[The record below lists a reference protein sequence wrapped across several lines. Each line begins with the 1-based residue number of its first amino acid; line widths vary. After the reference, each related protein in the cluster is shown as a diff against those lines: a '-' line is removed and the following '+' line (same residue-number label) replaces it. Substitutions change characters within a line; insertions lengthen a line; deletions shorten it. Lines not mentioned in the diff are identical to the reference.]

1 MPDARAREQAVEAA
15 PRRPTRTTPAQG
27 AETTGPALSPH
38 LTLGDVLALQRA
50 AGNRAVE
57 GLIATRGRAPAD
69 RERPPVQRAVAFAP
83 AIALTDKDLEA
94 LADQVHTAIEGWG
107 TDEEGVYSAFQKLG
121 KAQPTINKLKKKY
134 KDKYKADLEAD
145 VRGDFSGKELQLA
158 LELINIKAD
167 AKQAALV
174 GQKPATDPE
183 FKAAAKALYA
193 AMKGM
198 GTKIEALYGV
208 LMPFNRDKPALDRLK
223 AVYQTELL
231 GGLTGKGLEADIK
244 DEWGLSKNEE
254 SYALYLLNAPPP
266 GAPHAGPA
274 LTAAGAEAVKGK
286 VPGGELSARTGASMG
301 APYDQMYSL
310 GYKGGLAAE
319 SHWLQFIWREVVVTD
334 ARGKDSRLADSITTT
349 GGTYNLTTD
358 PDAPNYN
365 TDSASATSPFYE
377 AGGLHGRTADSITM
391 YDMPAP
397 ATAFVTRE
405 FAGGAKRVVS
415 RAHFNTF
422 LVRDYK
428 VLQHVKVEVEW
439 TFVNAA
445 APPRVQSARSEGN
458 AESLPDDIKLRL
470 VAQYPLFA
478 YIK

>member
-1 MPDARAREQAVEAA
+1 M
-15 PRRPTRTTPAQG
+15 
-27 AETTGPALSPH
+27 
-38 LTLGDVLALQRA
+38 
-50 AGNRAVE
+50 
-57 GLIATRGRAPAD
+57 
-69 RERPPVQRAVAFAP
+69 QRAVAFAP
-83 AIALTDKDLEA
+83 AIAVTDKDIEA
-94 LADQVHTAIEGWG
+94 LADQVHTAIEGLG
-107 TDEEGVYSAFQKLG
+107 TDEEGVYSALQKLG
-121 KAQPTINKLKKKY
+121 KDQPTINRLKKKY

-145 VRGDFSGKELQLA
+145 IRGDFSGKELQLA

-174 GQKPATDPE
+174 GQMPATDAE

-198 GTKIEALYGV
+198 GTKIETLYGV
-208 LMPFNRDKPALDRLK
+208 LIPFNRDKAALDKLK
-223 AVYQTELL
+223 AVYQTELA

-266 GAPHAGPA
+266 GTPHAGPA
-274 LTAAGAEAVKGK
+274 LTAAGAEAFKTT

-310 GYKGGLAAE
+310 GYKGGLANE
-319 SHWLQFIWREVVVTD
+319 SHWLQFIWREVCVTD
-334 ARGKDSRLADSITTT
+334 AKGKNSRLADSITTT
-349 GGTYNLTTD
+349 GGTCNLTTD

-365 TDSASATSPFYE
+365 TDSASPTSPFYE
-377 AGGLHGRTADSITM
+377 AGGMHGRTDDSITM
-391 YDMPAP
+391 FDMPAP

-405 FAGGAKRVVS
+405 FAGGAKKVVS

-428 VLQHVKVEVEW
+428 VLQQVKVDVEW
-439 TFVNAA
+439 TFVTAA
-445 APPRVQSARSEGN
+445 SPPRVQSARSEGD
-458 AESLPDDIKLRL
+458 ADSLPKDMKLRL